1 MKVVAAYLL
10 AVLGGNQSPS
20 VKDVKKILSSVGA
33 DAEDSQ
39 IENLINQVGDKNVF
53 DLIESGKAKLASVPT
68 GGASSGAVAASGSAP
83 AAAQEEKKKEE
94 SESEEEDDDAF
105 GGLF

>member
-10 AVLGGNQSPS
+10 AVLGGNNTPS
-20 VKDVKKILSSVGA
+20 VSDVKKILSSVGA

-39 IENLINQVGDKNVF
+39 IENLIAQVGDNNVF

-68 GGASSGAVAASGSAP
+68 GGASGAVSASSAAP
-83 AAAQEEKKKEE
+83 AAAEAKEEKKVE
-94 SESEEEDDDAF
+94 SSSEEEDDDAF